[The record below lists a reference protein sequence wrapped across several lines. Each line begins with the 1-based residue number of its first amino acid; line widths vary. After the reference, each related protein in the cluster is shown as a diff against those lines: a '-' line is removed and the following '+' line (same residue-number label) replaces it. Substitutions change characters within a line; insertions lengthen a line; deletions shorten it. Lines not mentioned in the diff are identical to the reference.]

1 MHTNFC
7 DCVCAAY
14 ITGHMVCRL
23 FIVYAY
29 YENECSLIS
38 VIEIFNILQHSYVID
53 TVPVY
58 VICYI

>member
-1 MHTNFC
+1 
-7 DCVCAAY
+7 
-14 ITGHMVCRL
+14 MVCRL

-58 VICYI
+58 VICCI